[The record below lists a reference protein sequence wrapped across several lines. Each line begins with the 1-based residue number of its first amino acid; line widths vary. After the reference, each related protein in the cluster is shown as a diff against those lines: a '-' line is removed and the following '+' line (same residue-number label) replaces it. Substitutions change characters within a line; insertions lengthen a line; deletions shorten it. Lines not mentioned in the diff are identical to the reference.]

1 MHRCTTTNTKAS
13 RKPSGELYL
22 KVVSCTFSEH
32 VRPYMPGPHTTSM
45 LNFAQTFQ
53 TMDRLDLPEN
63 RTPWNFHGFKPH
75 FTLEKRQHI
84 GLKSH
89 HWRNH
94 ESLDGPEAWSWIAA
108 SPDKSL
114 HAYFSK
120 SENGGFTPFLAI
132 YREHSDELWDFE
144 GFPYNF
150 RESRISIKFQPQSLA
165 RTCAFLLR
173 ACRYMSDCT
182 CVVCSISSK
191 WEIFST
197 SIGTGFRACQK
208 CQQHQKVKIENET
221 TWLVVEPTPLKNM
234 YESQWEG
241 WHPIYEMENKKC
253 LKPPTSHIYWGR
265 ILWVKPLKLG
275 RQFLWRTLL

>member
-32 VRPYMPGPHTTSM
+32 VRPYMPGPQTTSM
-45 LNFAQTFQ
+45 LNFAQAFQ
-53 TMDRLDLPEN
+53 TMDRLDLKIGHPEK
-63 RTPWNFHGFKPH
+63 FHGFKPH

-94 ESLDGPEAWSWIAA
+94 ESLDGPEAWSWVAA

-132 YREHSDELWDFE
+132 YREHSYELWDFE
-144 GFPYNF
+144 LFPI
-150 RESRISIKFQPQSLA
+150 ISEPHKHQVPTAILSSYVCISVA
-165 RTCAFLLR
+165 RLQVHVRLHLR
-173 ACRYMSDCT
+173 GM
-182 CVVCSISSK
+182 
-191 WEIFST
+191 
-197 SIGTGFRACQK
+197 
-208 CQQHQKVKIENET
+208 QHLQ
-221 TWLVVEPTPLKNM
+221 
-234 YESQWEG
+234 
-241 WHPIYEMENKKC
+241 
-253 LKPPTSHIYWGR
+253 
-265 ILWVKPLKLG
+265 
-275 RQFLWRTLL
+275 